1 MKDIRDN
8 LWAETWTLWYHAF
21 YTEKA
26 SEFML
31 NRWLLLDHISRI
43 LVALFASSSAVAGW
57 SLWSAESGKVWWAT
71 LAGSAA
77 LASIITGALGVQDRV
92 KRFAETKTVF
102 TRLRIRVDAVL
113 AEMRIRHD
121 FDVQLVQDAYH
132 KVQEIYA
139 EAFQSYPHDLFFTQH
154 AQDCVQRALDRSIHS
169 LQRNPHT
176 GPTA

>member
-1 MKDIRDN
+1 
-8 LWAETWTLWYHAF
+8 
-21 YTEKA
+21 
-26 SEFML
+26 ML
-31 NRWLLLDHISRI
+31 NRWLLLDHLSRI
-43 LVALFASSSAVAGW
+43 LIALFASGSAVAGW
-57 SLWSAESGKVWWAT
+57 SLWSSAPGKIWWAV
-71 LAGSAA
+71 LAAIAA
-77 LASIITGALGVQDRV
+77 VASIVTGALGVQDRV
-92 KRFAETKTVF
+92 KRFTETKTTF

-121 FDVQLVQDAYH
+121 FDIDRVQEAYH

-169 LQRNPHT
+169 LQRNPHA